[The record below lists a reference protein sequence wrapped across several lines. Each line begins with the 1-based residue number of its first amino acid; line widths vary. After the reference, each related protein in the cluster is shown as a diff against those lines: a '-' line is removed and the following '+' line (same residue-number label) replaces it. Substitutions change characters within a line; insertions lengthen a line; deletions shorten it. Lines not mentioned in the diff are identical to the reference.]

1 MKVLFVSLAIVVI
14 DQVTKL
20 MVKGFSIPFIHLH
33 YAGMYEG
40 ERIPIIGNFF
50 RLTFIENP
58 GMAFGFDPGIN
69 MKFWISIFSLVAS
82 VGLLIYLYFIR
93 NKSLSLR
100 LAIAF
105 ILGGA
110 VGNLIDRMF
119 YGVFYHYAP
128 LFYGRVVDFL
138 DFDFFNFNLFGRN
151 FDRWPIFNFADAA
164 VTIGVLILLFF
175 YRQNKS
181 EEEIDTAGNA
191 ASVNVTPAVQNNSG
205 AIEFSSSENAN
216 KKFNSSEKIREA
228 KNNLTDG
235 EPDNGKEIQD
245 SNS

>member
-1 MKVLFVSLAIVVI
+1 MKVLFVSLGIVII
-14 DQVTKL
+14 DQCSKL
-20 MVKGFSIPFIHLH
+20 LVKGISIPIIHLH
-33 YAGMYEG
+33 YSGMYEG
-40 ERIPIIGNFF
+40 ERIKIIGNFF

-58 GMAFGFDPGIN
+58 GMAFGFDPGID
-69 MKFWISIFSLVAS
+69 MKLWISIFSLVAS
-82 VGLLIYLYFIR
+82 IGLLIYLYFIR
-93 NKSLSLR
+93 KKNLSLR

-138 DFDFFNFNLFGRN
+138 DFDFFKFSLFGRS

-164 VTIGVLILLFF
+164 VTIGVFILLFF

-181 EEEIDTAGNA
+181 EDNVRDESIPASDGTAML
-191 ASVNVTPAVQNNSG
+191 QDNSG
-205 AIEFSSSENAN
+205 LVEHSSLRSGSDELNPP
-216 KKFNSSEKIREA
+216 EKINEA
-228 KNNLTDG
+228 KENLNNDK
-235 EPDNGKEIQD
+235 PDNGKEIPD